1 MPRVEDSRLLR
12 GAGRFVDDI
21 ELPGLL
27 HAAFLRSPTAHARL
41 KHVETAKARA
51 LPGVRGVFIYADL
64 RPSLTCD
71 RIPLAQPSAAIRF
84 DVNPPCLA
92 IDELCYV
99 GEPIAL
105 VVATSRG
112 EAEDAANA
120 IELDFEPLPAVTD
133 PRAGLA
139 PGAPKA
145 RLECPDNLV
154 AHQRV
159 AYGDVASAFAKAAL
173 RVEAHFRLHK
183 GGGHSIEPRG
193 MVARFDPVEELLTM
207 WDSTQMPHRAKAI
220 LVSVLGLPENQIRVL
235 APDVGGGFGTK
246 AVFHPEE
253 LAIPAAALQLGAP
266 VKWIEDRLESFTASA
281 QERDQDW
288 QVEAAADA
296 DGRLLAIR
304 GKLCHDH
311 GAATPYGVALPY
323 NAATNLIG
331 PYGRVVRELAREDGM
346 PGQDV
351 ALGVDMELQ
360 DLAYKRCAAQ
370 GSAACVALDAWTGE
384 VLVMASAP
392 GFDPGAFAAGLTPA
406 MWHQLVTDPYHP
418 LDDKAIAGAYAPG
431 STFKPTVAM
440 AGLES
445 GLITPETE
453 FFCPGYFRLGNS
465 IFHCWKHGGHGTI
478 SLHRAIVES
487 CDVYFYNVAD
497 RVGIDRI
504 AAMAHRFGLGT
515 KLGIDIPG
523 EKTGL
528 IPTRAWKQATYGVP
542 WQKGETISC
551 GIGQSFVSVTPL
563 QLATYVARLVT
574 ARAVLPRVARPGGV
588 MVQTSPIVEA
598 VETKFVSLDV
608 QQAHLDAILS
618 AMYDVVNTVHGTA
631 YSARIKEPG
640 MEMAGKTGTA
650 QVHRY
655 TEAER
660 EHGHL
665 TGASIPWK
673 ERDDALFIGF
683 APASAPRYV
692 CAVVVEHGGTTGGE
706 GGAVAAPIA
715 HDVLLEAQKRDPVRR
730 VPAQPF
736 GAPTTV
742 AQD

>member
-1 MPRVEDSRLLR
+1 VKKDSNRSKLLTRRAALLAGGQLALLGTLVGRLYYLQVVEAERYSIQADENRINIRLLAPPR
-12 GAGRFVDDI
+12 GRILDRFGVPLATNRPTYRAVLVADEAGNIPETLDAVGKLIPLTEADRRRVMHDIHNKLSFVPVVVREDLSWDEMARI
-21 ELPGLL
+21 EVNTLD
-27 HAAFLRSPTAHARL
+27 
-41 KHVETAKARA
+41 
-51 LPGVRGVFIYADL
+51 LPGVSIERGLTRYYPFSDAAAHTVGYVGAVSEKDLKNDDPLLELPDFRIGKSGVEKSYDLDL
-64 RPSLTCD
+64 RGTAGTSEVE
-71 RIPLAQPSAAIRF
+71 
-84 DVNPPCLA
+84 VNA
-92 IDELCYV
+92 
-99 GEPIAL
+99 
-105 VVATSRG
+105 
-112 EAEDAANA
+112 
-120 IELDFEPLPAVTD
+120 
-133 PRAGLA
+133 
-139 PGAPKA
+139 
-145 RLECPDNLV
+145 
-154 AHQRV
+154 
-159 AYGDVASAFAKAAL
+159 
-173 RVEAHFRLHK
+173 
-183 GGGHSIEPRG
+183 
-193 MVARFDPVEELLTM
+193 
-207 WDSTQMPHRAKAI
+207 
-220 LVSVLGLPENQIRVL
+220 
-235 APDVGGGFGTK
+235 
-246 AVFHPEE
+246 
-253 LAIPAAALQLGAP
+253 
-266 VKWIEDRLESFTASA
+266 
-281 QERDQDW
+281 
-288 QVEAAADA
+288 
-296 DGRLLAIR
+296 
-304 GKLCHDH
+304 
-311 GAATPYGVALPY
+311 
-323 NAATNLIG
+323 
-331 PYGRVVRELAREDGM
+331 YGRVVRELAREDGM

-523 EKTGL
+523 ERIGL
-528 IPTRAWKQATYGVP
+528 IPTRAWKLATYGVP

-598 VETKFVSLDV
+598 VETKFASLDV

>member
-1 MPRVEDSRLLR
+1 MKKDNNRGKLLTRRAALLAGGQLALLGTLVGRLYYLQVVEAERYSIQADENRINIRLLAPPR
-12 GAGRFVDDI
+12 GRILDRFGVPLATNRPTYRAVLVADEAGNIPETLDAVGKLIPLTEADRRRVMHDIHNKLSFVPVVVREDLSWDEMARI
-21 ELPGLL
+21 EVNTLD
-27 HAAFLRSPTAHARL
+27 
-41 KHVETAKARA
+41 
-51 LPGVRGVFIYADL
+51 LPGVSIERGLTRYYPFSDSAAHTVGYVGAVSEKDLKNDDPLLELPDFRIGKSGVEKSYDLDL
-64 RPSLTCD
+64 RGTAGTSEVE
-71 RIPLAQPSAAIRF
+71 
-84 DVNPPCLA
+84 VNA
-92 IDELCYV
+92 
-99 GEPIAL
+99 
-105 VVATSRG
+105 
-112 EAEDAANA
+112 
-120 IELDFEPLPAVTD
+120 
-133 PRAGLA
+133 
-139 PGAPKA
+139 
-145 RLECPDNLV
+145 
-154 AHQRV
+154 
-159 AYGDVASAFAKAAL
+159 
-173 RVEAHFRLHK
+173 
-183 GGGHSIEPRG
+183 
-193 MVARFDPVEELLTM
+193 
-207 WDSTQMPHRAKAI
+207 
-220 LVSVLGLPENQIRVL
+220 
-235 APDVGGGFGTK
+235 
-246 AVFHPEE
+246 
-253 LAIPAAALQLGAP
+253 
-266 VKWIEDRLESFTASA
+266 
-281 QERDQDW
+281 
-288 QVEAAADA
+288 
-296 DGRLLAIR
+296 
-304 GKLCHDH
+304 
-311 GAATPYGVALPY
+311 
-323 NAATNLIG
+323 
-331 PYGRVVRELAREDGM
+331 YGRVVRELAREDGM

-351 ALGVDMELQ
+351 ALGIDMELQ

-370 GSAACVALDAWTGE
+370 GSAACVTLDAWTGE

-418 LDDKAIAGAYAPG
+418 LDDKAIAGTYAPG

-478 SLHRAIVES
+478 SLHRALVES
-487 CDVYFYNVAD
+487 CDVFFYNVAD

-523 EKTGL
+523 ERTGL

-640 MEMAGKTGTA
+640 MEMSGKTGTA